1 MCMVNHDDND
11 MWQCRLGSNN
21 PITEEYNSYTS
32 SIDLRVC
39 STFISIPITE
49 EYNSST
55 NDQS

>member
-1 MCMVNHDDND
+1 MVNHDDNG
-11 MWQCRLGSNN
+11 MWQCRLASNN